1 MTIRRWLIC
10 LMMIGALLL
19 PLTACGEGPGDA
31 EGAVDPAASSE
42 MDMGDGQDGDASM
55 EMAGTAPGSG
65 GPILS
70 GNNRFELRYEA
81 ETDPIMV
88 NTMHSWVVNLR
99 TLDGEPVEN
108 ARLTV
113 DGDMPAHGH
122 GLPTSP
128 EVTEELGGG
137 DYRIEGLKFQMG
149 GYWEVYVDVVTADG
163 EADSVIVPVDIQ

>member
-1 MTIRRWLIC
+1 MTIRRWLIRL
-10 LMMIGALLL
+10 LMSGALLL
-19 PLTACGEGPGDA
+19 PLAACGGEDG
-31 EGAVDPAASSE
+31 EGAVDLAESSG
-42 MDMGDGQDGDASM
+42 MDMEGGKGEDAPI

-149 GYWEVYVDVVTADG
+149 GYWEVYVDVVTAAG
-163 EADSVIVPVDIQ
+163 EADSVIVPVDIR